1 MKERRPIPFNVLTG
15 FLGAGKST
23 LLQQILTGASSQAVA
38 VFINE
43 FGEVPVD
50 HLLVDAVKAE
60 TVLLKNGCVCCSI
73 RGELKT
79 ALLGL
84 LARLRSGEL
93 PPVERVILET
103 SGLTE
108 PGSVVATILND
119 SQLCHQFQVASIVTC
134 IDAKLAEMQATA
146 YPEWMAQ
153 VAAAEKILI
162 TKADLVT
169 RVELLKIWHY
179 VQGIN
184 PVADIFDSTSKPQLG
199 DLFTDR
205 LPADSS
211 RFNVSDASEHVLD
224 RHLPPESHALGLT
237 QSFFLEID
245 RTLNWE
251 RFALWLSLLLHAH
264 GNKVLRIKGVLRIEG
279 TDDLIIIQGVQHLI
293 HPPIHLTKRMAKTEV
308 SKLVFIVRDLDP
320 DKIRRSFAAFG
331 LAEPKEIPVAAY
343 RRSGRCKN
351 PQITQITQI

>member
-23 LLQQILTGASSQAVA
+23 LLQQILSGESGQAVA
-38 VFINE
+38 VLINE

-60 TVLLKNGCVCCSI
+60 TVLLKNGCVCCSV

-84 LARLRSGEL
+84 LTRLRSGDL
-93 PPVERVILET
+93 PPFERVILET

-119 SQLCHQFQVASIVTC
+119 PQLSHQFQMATILTC
-134 IDAKLAEMQATA
+134 VDAKMGEMQAGA
-146 YPEWMAQ
+146 FPEWMAQ

-169 RVELLKIWHY
+169 PSELTRICRY
-179 VQGIN
+179 VQRIN
-184 PVADIFDSTSKPQLG
+184 PIAEIFDSTKEPGLA
-199 DLFTDR
+199 DLFADR
-205 LPADSS
+205 LPAESS
-211 RFNVSDASEHVLD
+211 RFHAPQEAEHHLG
-224 RHLPPESHALGLT
+224 RHPSPNPDHALDST
-237 QSFFLEID
+237 QSFYLEIT
-245 RTLNWE
+245 RTLSWE

-264 GNKVLRIKGVLRIEG
+264 GNKVLRVKGVLRIEG
-279 TDDLIIIQGVQHLI
+279 TDDLIVIQGVQHLI
-293 HPPIHLTKRMAKTEV
+293 HPPIHLTNRMGNGEI

-320 DKIRRSFAAFG
+320 ENIRRSFAAFG
-331 LAEPKEIPVAAY
+331 LAQPVDSSLAVYA
-343 RRSGRCKN
+343 KA
-351 PQITQITQI
+351 

>member
-23 LLQQILTGASSQAVA
+23 LLQQVLSRAAGQSVA
-38 VFINE
+38 VLINE
-43 FGEVPVD
+43 FGEVPID

-60 TVLLKNGCVCCSI
+60 TVLLKNGCVCCSV

-119 SQLCHQFQVASIVTC
+119 PQLCHQFQMATIVTC
-134 IDAKLAEMQATA
+134 IDAKLAETQATA
-146 YPEWMAQ
+146 FPEWMAQ

-169 RVELLKIWHY
+169 LVDRRRIRELVGTL
-179 VQGIN
+179 N
-184 PVADIFDSTSKPQLG
+184 PDADIFDSTSKPQLT
-199 DLFTDR
+199 DLFTTGAKAER
-205 LPADSS
+205 SGEAGPNA
-211 RFNVSDASEHVLD
+211 EHLHD
-224 RHLPPESHALGLT
+224 LAPHPNSSHALGST
-237 QSFFLEID
+237 QSFFLEISG
-245 RTLNWE
+245 TLNWE

-264 GNKVLRIKGVLRIEG
+264 GNKVLRVKGVLRIEG
-279 TDDLIIIQGVQHLI
+279 TDDLIVIQGVQHLM
-293 HPPIHLTKRMAKTEV
+293 HPPMHLTQRIAKAEV

-320 DKIRRSFAAFG
+320 EKIRRSFAAFG
-331 LAEPKEIPVAAY
+331 LAKSIKGSATAY
-343 RRSGRCKN
+343 AK
-351 PQITQITQI
+351 T

>member
-1 MKERRPIPFNVLTG
+1 MKEQRPIPFNVLTG

-23 LLQQILTGASSQAVA
+23 VLQRILTGETGQAVA
-38 VFINE
+38 VLINE

-60 TVLLKNGCVCCSI
+60 TVLLKNGCVCCSV

-84 LARLRSGEL
+84 LTRLRSGDL
-93 PPVERVILET
+93 PPFERVILET

-108 PGSVVATILND
+108 PAPVVATIVND
-119 SQLCHQFQVASIVTC
+119 PQLCHQFQMATIVTC

-146 YPEWMAQ
+146 FPEWMAQ
-153 VAAAEKILI
+153 VAGAEKVLI

-169 RVELLKIWHY
+169 PAELLRIRQI
-179 VQGIN
+179 VERIN
-184 PVADIFDSTSKPQLG
+184 PVADIVESAAKPRLA
-199 DLFTDR
+199 DLFADR
-205 LPADSS
+205 LGGDFS
-211 RFNVSDASEHVLD
+211 RFRASDAPEHHLD
-224 RHLPPESHALGLT
+224 RGTAPDSSHALGST
-237 QSFFLEID
+237 QSFYLEIA

-264 GNKVLRIKGVLRIEG
+264 GNKVLRVKGVLRIEG
-279 TDDLIIIQGVQHLI
+279 TDDLIVIQGVQHLI
-293 HPPIHLTKRMAKTEV
+293 HPPIHLNNRMAKAEV

-320 DKIRRSFAAFG
+320 AKIRRSFAAFG
-331 LAEPKEIPVAAY
+331 LGEPADTPLALYAKA
-343 RRSGRCKN
+343 
-351 PQITQITQI
+351 

>member
-1 MKERRPIPFNVLTG
+1 MKERRAIPFNVLTG

-23 LLQQILTGASSQAVA
+23 VLQQILTGAAGQGVA
-38 VFINE
+38 LLINE

-60 TVLLKNGCVCCSI
+60 AVLLKNGCVCCSV

-84 LARLRSGEL
+84 LARLRSSEV

-108 PGSVVATILND
+108 PATVIATILND
-119 SQLCHQFQVASIVTC
+119 PQLCHQFQMATIVTC
-134 IDAKLAEMQATA
+134 VDAKLAVMQACA
-146 YPEWMAQ
+146 FPEWMAQ
-153 VAAAEKILI
+153 VTAAEKILI

-169 RVELLKIWHY
+169 AAELLRTRQY
-179 VQGIN
+179 VQAIN
-184 PVADIFDSTSKPQLG
+184 PVADIFDSTNRPELA
-199 DLFTDR
+199 DLFSDKP
-205 LPADSS
+205 PADLS
-211 RFNVSDASEHVLD
+211 RFDLSDESEHRSD
-224 RHLPPESHALGLT
+224 GHLSHDSIHDSIHALGST
-237 QSFFLEID
+237 KSFFLEIA

-264 GNKVLRIKGVLRIEG
+264 GSKVLRVKGVLRVEG
-279 TDDLIIIQGVQHLI
+279 TDDLIVIQGVQHLI
-293 HPPIHLTKRMAKTEV
+293 HPPIHLTNRMAKTEV

-320 DKIRRSFAAFG
+320 ETIRRSFAAFG
-331 LAEPKEIPVAAY
+331 LASPIEASATVYAEA
-343 RRSGRCKN
+343 
-351 PQITQITQI
+351 